1 MTTNAKENHAFIDG
15 QNLHSGVRALG
26 WKMDHK
32 KFREYLRDEFNVTK
46 AYMFVGYMEEHQDL
60 YNALQEAGFICFF
73 KPLLRYED
81 GSIKGNVDADMVL
94 QVMIDIENFDKAVL
108 VTGDGDFAGLIRHLA
123 SERKL
128 GQVIIPNSRNYSSL
142 FERMDEFG
150 KDKHFFTFVDNLRSK
165 LSYHPGGRSNNH
177 RSNNRRPAARSSE
190 PKVSDKTTKPAAAAA
205 AKPVA
210 KKAATSKDSTVT
222 KSIKKPVA
230 AKRTTTAKPKA
241 ATAKPAA
248 ERATKKPA
256 PRKRMTYKEKLESSL
271 IDTINNAADI

>member
-1 MTTNAKENHAFIDG
+1 MTTEEPKENHAFIDG

-26 WKMDHK
+26 WKIDHK
-32 KFREYLRDEFNVTK
+32 KFRQYLRDEFGVTK

-94 QVMIDIENFDKAVL
+94 QVMVDIDNFEKAVI

-123 SERKL
+123 SVKKL

-150 KDKHFFTFVDNLRSK
+150 KDKKFFTFMDNLRTKLLYNPSGRPVRNFNSSK
-165 LSYHPGGRSNNH
+165 NH
-177 RSNNRRPAARSSE
+177 GTQRKAP
-190 PKVSDKTTKPAAAAA
+190 PKTTSKPSVKSAPNA
-205 AKPVA
+205 AKPVSKTPNKNTKPSPKSAKQPA
-210 KKAATSKDSTVT
+210 KKG
-222 KSIKKPVA
+222 
-230 AKRTTTAKPKA
+230 AKPQ
-241 ATAKPAA
+241 
-248 ERATKKPA
+248 
-256 PRKRMTYKEKLESSL
+256 RKRMTYKEKLESSL
-271 IDTINNAADI
+271 IESINNAAD